1 MKLNRNKI
9 INKELYYMIKNNKII
24 LMIEILSAPLGR
36 LLISFM
42 FLMSGLNKAGNYS
55 NTSGWMESMGVS
67 SSILP
72 LVILLEIIGALAII
86 VGWKTKIVAFLLAGF
101 CFVSALIFHSDFS
114 NQVEMIMFMKNIAIA
129 GGFLFLVA
137 NGAGNYSLDNRKG

>member
-1 MKLNRNKI
+1 
-9 INKELYYMIKNNKII
+9 MIKNNKIFLI
-24 LMIEILSAPLGR
+24 IETLSAPLGR

-72 LVILLEIIGALAII
+72 LVILLEIIGAFAII
-86 VGWKTKIVAFLLAGF
+86 VGWHTKITAFLLAGF
-101 CFVSALIFHSDFS
+101 SIISALIFHSDFS
-114 NQVEMIMFMKNIAIA
+114 NQVEMIMFMKNFAIA
-129 GGFLFLVA
+129 GGFLILVA
-137 NGAGNYSLDNRKG
+137 NGAGNYSLDNRKK

>member
-1 MKLNRNKI
+1 
-9 INKELYYMIKNNKII
+9 MIKNNKIFLI
-24 LMIEILSAPLGR
+24 IETLSAPLGR

-72 LVILLEIIGALAII
+72 LVILLEIIGAFAII
-86 VGWKTKIVAFLLAGF
+86 VGWHTKITAFLLAGF
-101 CFVSALIFHSDFS
+101 SIISALIFHSDFS
-114 NQVEMIMFMKNIAIA
+114 NQIEMIMFMKNFAIA
-129 GGFLFLVA
+129 GGFLILVA
-137 NGAGNYSLDNRKG
+137 NGAGNYSLDNRKK

>member
-1 MKLNRNKI
+1 
-9 INKELYYMIKNNKII
+9 MIKNNKII

-72 LVILLEIIGALAII
+72 LVILLEIIGAFAII
-86 VGWKTKIVAFLLAGF
+86 VGWHTKITAFLLAGF
-101 CFVSALIFHSDFS
+101 SIISALIFHSDFS
-114 NQVEMIMFMKNIAIA
+114 NQVEMIMFMKNFAIA
-129 GGFLFLVA
+129 GGFLILVA
-137 NGAGNYSLDNRKG
+137 NGAGNYSLDNRKK

>member
-1 MKLNRNKI
+1 
-9 INKELYYMIKNNKII
+9 MIKNIKIFLI
-24 LMIEILSAPLGR
+24 IETLSAPLGR

-72 LVILLEIIGALAII
+72 LVILLEIIGAFAII
-86 VGWKTKIVAFLLAGF
+86 VGWHTKITAFLLAGF
-101 CFVSALIFHSDFS
+101 SIISALIFHSDFS
-114 NQVEMIMFMKNIAIA
+114 NQVEMIMFMKNFAIA
-129 GGFLFLVA
+129 GGFLILVA
-137 NGAGNYSLDNRKG
+137 NGAGNYSLDNRKK

>member
-1 MKLNRNKI
+1 
-9 INKELYYMIKNNKII
+9 MIKNNKIF
-24 LMIEILSAPLGR
+24 LKIETLTAPLGR

-72 LVILLEIIGALAII
+72 LVILLEIIGAFAII
-86 VGWKTKIVAFLLAGF
+86 IGWHTKITAFLLAGF
-101 CFVSALIFHSDFS
+101 SIISALIFHSDFS

-129 GGFLFLVA
+129 GGFLILVA
-137 NGAGNYSLDNRKG
+137 NGAGNYSLDNRKK

>member
-1 MKLNRNKI
+1 
-9 INKELYYMIKNNKII
+9 MIKNNKIFLI
-24 LMIEILSAPLGR
+24 IETLSAPLGR

-72 LVILLEIIGALAII
+72 LVILLEIIGAFAII
-86 VGWKTKIVAFLLAGF
+86 IGWHTKITAFLLAGF
-101 CFVSALIFHSDFS
+101 SIISALIFHSDFS

-129 GGFLFLVA
+129 GGFLILVA
-137 NGAGNYSLDNRKG
+137 NGAGNYSLDNRKK

>member
-1 MKLNRNKI
+1 
-9 INKELYYMIKNNKII
+9 MIKNNKIFLI
-24 LMIEILSAPLGR
+24 IETLSAPLGR

-72 LVILLEIIGALAII
+72 LVILLEIIGAFAII
-86 VGWKTKIVAFLLAGF
+86 VGWHTKITAFLLAGF
-101 CFVSALIFHSDFS
+101 SIISALIFHSDFS
-114 NQVEMIMFMKNIAIA
+114 NQAEMIMFMKNIAIA
-129 GGFLFLVA
+129 GGFLILVA
-137 NGAGNYSLDNRKG
+137 NGAGNYSLDNRKK

>member
-1 MKLNRNKI
+1 
-9 INKELYYMIKNNKII
+9 MIKNNKIFLI
-24 LMIEILSAPLGR
+24 IETLSAPLGR

-72 LVILLEIIGALAII
+72 LVILLEIIGAFAII
-86 VGWKTKIVAFLLAGF
+86 VGWNTKITAFLLAGF
-101 CFVSALIFHSDFS
+101 SIISALIFHSDFS
-114 NQVEMIMFMKNIAIA
+114 NQVEMIMFMKNFAIA
-129 GGFLFLVA
+129 GGFLILVA
-137 NGAGNYSLDNRKG
+137 NGAGNYSLDNRKK